1 MRCALFVGV
10 GEKVVVEEVQA
21 AERGPSDVVVRV
33 GASGVCHSDLSV
45 VDGGRPLPAPAVL
58 GHEAA
63 GTVVAVGSDVS
74 LVRVGDRVITTFIPA
89 CGRCFWCL
97 RGQSNL
103 CALAADVAA
112 TPRAVL
118 DDGRTATAF
127 LGLGTFSE
135 EIAVHEASL
144 VPVQSDLPDD
154 QLALLGCGVTTGFC
168 SVSETAGVR
177 PGDTVAVVGC
187 GGVGQAVV
195 QAAVLA
201 GAVRIVAIDPVAMK
215 RETALSFGATDAIDP
230 TAVDAATAVREL
242 TGGRGVDYAFEATGV
257 ADVVSQ
263 SLTLIRRGGA
273 VVMLGMPRHDSEIRF
288 PALTFFAEGKRILG
302 SKYGDAQVRR
312 ALPTLVALAEAGRID
327 LGGLVTRRIGLHEV
341 DDALRAMVAG
351 EVIRSVVVTT

>member
-10 GEKVVVEEVQA
+10 GEKVTVEDVQP
-21 AERGPSDVVVRV
+21 AERGPSDVVVQI

-45 VDGGRPLPAPAVL
+45 VDGGRPLAAPAIL

-63 GTVVAVGSDVS
+63 GRVVAIGSDVS
-74 LVRVGDRVITTFIPA
+74 LVQVGDRVITTFIPA
-89 CGRCFWCL
+89 CGRCFWCM

-118 DDGRTATAF
+118 GDGRTATAF
-127 LGLGTFSE
+127 LGLGTFGDE
-135 EIAVHEASL
+135 TTVHEASV
-144 VPVQSDLPDD
+144 VPVQSHLPDE
-154 QLALLGCGVTTGFC
+154 QLALLGCGVTTGIY
-168 SVSETAGVR
+168 SVFETAGVQ

-195 QAAVLA
+195 QGASLV
-201 GAVRIVAIDPVAMK
+201 GAVRIIAIDPVAMK
-215 RETALSFGATDAIDP
+215 RDKALALGATDSVDP
-230 TAVDAATAVREL
+230 AVGDVGAAVREL
-242 TGGRGVDYAFEATGV
+242 TGGRGVDYVFEATGL
-257 ADVVSQ
+257 ADVVGQ
-263 SLTLIRRGGA
+263 AVTLVRRGGA
-273 VVMLGMPRHDSEIRF
+273 VVMLGMPRHDSEIRV
-288 PALTFFAEGKRILG
+288 PALKFFAEGKRILV

-327 LGGLVTRRIGLHEV
+327 LGALVTRRIGLHEV

-351 EVIRSVVVTT
+351 EVIRSVVV